1 MKDKR
6 FIHKGWL
13 LVETGHNYYHAIK
26 GSRRKVIGGVK
37 HGDHAELMRRF
48 KRIVDELE
56 GE

>member
-13 LVETGHNYYHAIK
+13 LVETGRNYYHAIK
-26 GSRRKVIGGVK
+26 GSRRKAIGGVK